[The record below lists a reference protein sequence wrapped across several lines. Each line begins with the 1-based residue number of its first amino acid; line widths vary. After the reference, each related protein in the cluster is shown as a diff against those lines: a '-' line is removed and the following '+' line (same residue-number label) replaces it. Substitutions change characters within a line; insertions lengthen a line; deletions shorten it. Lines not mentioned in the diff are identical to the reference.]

1 MKTYVFISS
10 FLSLVFVVSFIA
22 YEVDILVTSQQ
33 QLTCL
38 GDVTAE
44 RMLSRLS
51 HLTSRSLTHIIQ
63 SFRFTCVLYDSRPG
77 TIAATL
83 TKLYQ

>member
-1 MKTYVFISS
+1 MFLISS
-10 FLSLVFVVSFIA
+10 FLSLVFVVLFIT
-22 YEVDILVTSQQ
+22 YEVDILVTSQQQ

-44 RMLSRLS
+44 RILSRLS
-51 HLTSRSLTHIIQ
+51 HLTSRSLTHMIQ